1 MRPLLAS
8 TLALVLSVPALS
20 VASADEL
27 ESLVSRGFV
36 ALGSWRIDE
45 ARELALAAHR
55 MAPTDPAVLAFMAN
69 VKFHLSDYA
78 GANELFERAQASGAP
93 EFLLREMIFSKAA
106 AEATRGYQE
115 VYSDHFIVRFSAGKD
130 EILAGWALETAEAAR
145 ERIGEL
151 LGWRPKSRVVIEI
164 YPGASTLA
172 EVSSLT
178 KEEIKNSGTIALC
191 KWNRLMIT
199 TPRAVMF
206 GYEWRDTL
214 SHELTHL
221 IIGGA
226 SRNTVPIWLHEGIAK
241 FAETA
246 WRDRPGLGLSV
257 QAQKSLE
264 DAAKSDRLIPFEK
277 MHPSMAKLKT
287 QEETSLA
294 FAEVFTFIEYMVEL
308 KGWTAIRTILSSLA
322 EGKDED
328 AAVIAAFGVDLEDL
342 SSRWIASL
350 RTRKVKKDGVAAS
363 EHEKIVKDRGD
374 TPDDSLHG
382 LSKKAR
388 RFARAA
394 DLLYARGRLPAAK
407 EELEKAYGETKSPI
421 ISARLAKVALEVGDL
436 GSAEKAART
445 ALEATPDLAGPN
457 VTLAEIL
464 VRQKKLADAKLSL
477 ERAIAMN
484 PFDPRIHHL
493 RYAIFSE
500 EKNEPAVAAVQK
512 ALALLMGERGD
523 SSAPGLGVGALVEVK
538 AAPFQR
544 VYLRRD
550 GRLLAT
556 GLTTP
561 TTSFAVSA
569 GPAELILLPP
579 KGPPSTRPVTLESV
593 PPGGKAQR
601 IVPLEE
607 GS

>member
-1 MRPLLAS
+1 MRRLLA
-8 TLALVLSVPALS
+8 PAL
-20 VASADEL
+20 AIALLLTTWRAAHAEEL
-27 ESLVSRGFV
+27 EGVVSRGFV

-45 ARELALAAHR
+45 ARELALQALR
-55 MAPTDPAVLAFMAN
+55 VAPTDPAVLALMAN

-78 GANELFERAQASGAP
+78 GANELFERARAGGAP
-93 EFLLREMIFSKAA
+93 EFLLRDQEFSKAA
-106 AEATRGYQE
+106 ELATRGYE
-115 VYSDHFIVRFSAGKD
+115 ERYSDHFIVRFVPGKD
-130 EILAGWALETAEAAR
+130 ELLAAWALETAEAAR

-172 EVSSLT
+172 QVSSLT
-178 KEEIKNSGTIALC
+178 KDEIKNSGTIALC

-199 TPRAVMF
+199 TPRAVVF

-257 QAQKSLE
+257 EAQKALE
-264 DAAKSDRLIPFEK
+264 AAAKADRLIPFEK

-294 FAEVFTFIEYMVEL
+294 FAEVFTFIEYMVERE
-308 KGWTAIRTILSSLA
+308 GWTAVRGLLAGLA
-322 EGKDED
+322 EGKDEEG
-328 AAVIAAFGVDLEDL
+328 AVRAAFGVSLEEL
-342 SSRWIASL
+342 SERWIASL
-350 RTRKVKKDGVAAS
+350 KTRKVKQEGVAGS
-363 EHEKIVKDRGD
+363 EREKVVKDRGD
-374 TPDDSLHG
+374 APDDSLHG

-394 DLLYARGRLPAAK
+394 DLLYTRGRLAAAK
-407 EELEKAYGETKSPI
+407 EELEKAYSETKSPI

-436 GSAEKAART
+436 ASAEKAART
-445 ALEATPDLAGPN
+445 ALQATPDLAGPN

-477 ERAIAMN
+477 ERAIGVN

-493 RYAIFSE
+493 RYAIFAE
-500 EKNEPAVAAVQK
+500 EKNEPAVADTRR
-512 ALALLMGERGD
+512 ALALLMGEAGG
-523 SSAPGLGVGALVEVK
+523 SAGAGLGVGGLVEVQ

-561 TTSFAVSA
+561 TTSFSASA
-569 GPAELILLPP
+569 GPAELLLLPP
-579 KGPPSTRPVTLESV
+579 KGPPSARSVTIEPV

-601 IVPLEE
+601 IVPSEE

>member
-1 MRPLLAS
+1 MRR
-8 TLALVLSVPALS
+8 
-20 VASADEL
+20 ASATAL
-27 ESLVSRGFV
+27 LLSLVISRAAEASEDGIQSLVQDGFV
-36 ALGSWRIDE
+36 ALGSWRIDD
-45 ARELALAAHR
+45 ARDLATRAFAI
-55 MAPTDPAVLAFMAN
+55 APLEPAVLALMAN
-69 VKFHLSDYA
+69 VKFHLSDYV
-78 GANELFERAQASGAP
+78 GANELFARAKTAGAA
-93 EFLLREMIFSKAA
+93 EYLLRDEIFSKAA
-106 AEATRGYQE
+106 EEATRGYE
-115 VYSDHFIVRFSAGKD
+115 ELYGEHFIVRFTPGKD
-130 EILAGWALETAEAAR
+130 EIIAGWALETAEAAR

-151 LGWRPKSRVVIEI
+151 LGWKPKARVVIEI

-172 EVSSLT
+172 QVSSLT
-178 KEEIKNSGTIALC
+178 RDEIKNSGTIALC

-199 TPRAVMF
+199 SPRAVLF

-226 SRNTVPIWLHEGIAK
+226 SKNSVPIWLHEGIAK
-241 FAETA
+241 FAESA
-246 WRDRPGLGLSV
+246 WRDRPGLGLSI
-257 QAQKSLE
+257 QAQTFLE
-264 DAAKSDRLIPFEK
+264 EAAKGDRLIPFEK

-287 QEETSLA
+287 QEETALA

-308 KGWTAIRTILSSLA
+308 KGWPAVRTILQTLA
-322 EGKDED
+322 EGKDENQ
-328 AAVIAAFGVDLEDL
+328 AVIAAFGVDLEDL
-342 SSRWIASL
+342 SRRWMSSL
-350 RTRKVKKDGVAAS
+350 STRKVKREGVTAA
-363 EHEKIVKDRGD
+363 EREKVVKDRGE

-388 RFARAA
+388 RYARAA

-407 EELEKAYGETKSPI
+407 EELEKAYAETKSPV
-421 ISARLAKVALEVGDL
+421 ISARLARVALEVGDL
-436 GSAEKAART
+436 ASAEKAART

-464 VRQKKLADAKLSL
+464 VRQKKLPDAKLML
-477 ERAIAMN
+477 ERAIGMN

-500 EKNEPAVAAVQK
+500 EKNEPAVAEAQRVIHI
-512 ALALLMGERGD
+512 LSGESRRSGP
-523 SSAPGLGVGALVEVK
+523 SNLGVGGLVEIK

-544 VYLRRD
+544 VYLKRD

-561 TTSFAVSA
+561 TTAFAVSA
-569 GPAELILLPP
+569 GPAELVLLPP
-579 KGPPSTRPVTLESV
+579 KGPPSTRTVTIEAV

-601 IVPLEE
+601 IVPQEE

>member
-1 MRPLLAS
+1 MRRLFVSA
-8 TLALVLSVPALS
+8 LALCLLSAAARPA
-20 VASADEL
+20 AAEAL
-27 ESLVSRGFV
+27 ESVVSRGFV

-45 ARELALAAHR
+45 ARELALQAFR
-55 MAPTDPAVLAFMAN
+55 DAPLDPAVLALMAN

-78 GANELFERAQASGAP
+78 GANELFGRAQAAGAP
-93 EFLLREMIFSKAA
+93 EFLLREMVFSKAA
-106 AEATRGYQE
+106 EEATRGYE
-115 VYSDHFIVRFSAGKD
+115 ERYSEHFIVRFVPGKD
-130 EILAGWALETAEAAR
+130 EILAQWALETAEAAR

-151 LGWRPKSRVVIEI
+151 LGWRPSSRVVIEI

-172 EVSSLT
+172 QVSSLT
-178 KEEIKNSGTIALC
+178 KDEIKNSGTIALC

-199 TPRAVMF
+199 TPRAVVF

-246 WRDRPGLGLSV
+246 WRDRPGLGLSLE
-257 QAQKSLE
+257 AQEALAA
-264 DAAKSDRLIPFEK
+264 AAKGDRLIPFEK

-287 QEETSLA
+287 QEETALA
-294 FAEVFTFIEYMVEL
+294 FAEVFTFIEHMVERE
-308 KGWTAIRTILSSLA
+308 GWSAVRTLLA
-322 EGKDED
+322 RLADGQDEEQ
-328 AAVIAAFGVDLEDL
+328 AVQAAFGVSLDEL
-342 SSRWIASL
+342 SGRWIASL
-350 RTRKVKKDGVAAS
+350 KSRKLKKDGVAAS
-363 EHEKIVKDRGD
+363 EREKVVKDRGD
-374 TPDDSLHG
+374 APDDTLHG

-394 DLLYARGRLPAAK
+394 DLLYTRGRLAAAK
-407 EELEKAYGETKSPI
+407 EELEKAYAETQSPI
-421 ISARLAKVALEVGDL
+421 ISARLAKVAMEVGDL
-436 GSAEKAART
+436 ASAEKAART
-445 ALEATPDLAGPN
+445 ALLATPDLAGPN

-464 VRQKKLADAKLSL
+464 VRQKKLGDAKLSL
-477 ERAIAMN
+477 ERAIGMN

-493 RYAIFSE
+493 RYAIFAE
-500 EKNEPAVAAVQK
+500 EKNEVAVAETRRAI
-512 ALALLMGERGD
+512 ALLMGEAGG
-523 SSAPGLGVGALVEVK
+523 SAGAGLGLGGLVEVQ

-561 TTSFAVSA
+561 STVFAVAA
-569 GPAELILLPP
+569 GPAELMLLPP
-579 KGPPSTRPVTLESV
+579 KGPPSLQPVIIEAV

-601 IVPLEE
+601 IVPNEE